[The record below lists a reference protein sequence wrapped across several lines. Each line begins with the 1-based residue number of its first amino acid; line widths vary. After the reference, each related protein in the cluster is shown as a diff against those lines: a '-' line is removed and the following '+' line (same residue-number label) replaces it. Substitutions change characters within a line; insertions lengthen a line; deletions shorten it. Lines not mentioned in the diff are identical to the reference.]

1 MANQP
6 KSSTCRTLNTAL
18 IPEENKTL
26 AYFVTVDYFNTGVLA
41 GHQDCTWILCCDS
54 IYTRWCHEIHTE
66 FGGRRLGFETHL
78 CPLVVRQNHFVHS
91 HFKISWQPAGNMKWG
106 STDLQDG
113 EHQGGRTLGITY
125 LTWRGNCRG
134 QRLGV
139 REQAGVLGWLCV
151 VWLGYSTGFPLGSG
165 KGWGFSNLQ
174 RLPLWNERLGWCGHW
189 GCLWLYHS
197 PTLSSQDEFDL
208 DGIDHMT
215 SERLTANESRDI
227 EIGQICWLF
236 LLPQKKL
243 VVLAVGIIFYVKCTT
258 DILEVWC
265 FSFFFLESTD
275 KINICLLRVDTI

>member
-26 AYFVTVDYFNTGVLA
+26 AYFVTVDYFNTGMLA
-41 GHQDCTWILCCDS
+41 GHQDCTWILCCGS

-66 FGGRRLGFETHL
+66 FGSRRLGFETHL

-91 HFKISWQPAGNMKWG
+91 HFTISWQPAGNMKWG

-174 RLPLWNERLGWCGHW
+174 CLPLWNERLGWCGHW
-189 GCLWLYHS
+189 RCLWLYHS
-197 PTLSSQDEFDL
+197 LTLSSQDEFDL

-227 EIGQICWLF
+227 ENMTDM
-236 LLPQKKL
+236 
-243 VVLAVGIIFYVKCTT
+243 LAVPPTPKEAG
-258 DILEVWC
+258 C
-265 FSFFFLESTD
+265 FGCGYNFLCEMHHRYSWGLVFFFFFLESTD